1 MPDPFGTKRLA
12 ARDGEKV
19 RRCGLTSLSGAIRFV
34 APPTL
39 PGFPGGGPCG
49 CTVMRVSISSVFAPA
64 EGGVEL
70 LPVGNESGEC
80 AAELVALASFD
91 GCGAA
96 SSAAALVAKAAAKAS
111 VSVKEPNFSFRPL
124 IVMSRSFCRLRALGA
139 AGAIFAT
146 KEHDLNGRY
155 NNQKDDRTDEHSPHD
170 DRCERLLHLAAD
182 AR

>member
-1 MPDPFGTKRLA
+1 MLLLA
-12 ARDGEKV
+12 
-19 RRCGLTSLSGAIRFV
+19 
-34 APPTL
+34 
-39 PGFPGGGPCG
+39 
-49 CTVMRVSISSVFAPA
+49 
-64 EGGVEL
+64 
-70 LPVGNESGEC
+70 GNESGQC
-80 AAELVALASFD
+80 AGELVALASLD

-96 SSAAALVAKAAAKAS
+96 SSAAALVARAAAKTS
-111 VSVKEPNFSFRPL
+111 VSVKETNFSFDQSL
-124 IVMSRSFCRLRALGA
+124 IVISSSFCRLRPLGA